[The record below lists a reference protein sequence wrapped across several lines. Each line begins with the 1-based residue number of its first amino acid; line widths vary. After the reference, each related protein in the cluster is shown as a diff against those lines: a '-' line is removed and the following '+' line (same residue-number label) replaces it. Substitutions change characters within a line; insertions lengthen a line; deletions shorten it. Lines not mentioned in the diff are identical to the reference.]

1 MKDLR
6 FVYVTV
12 GNSEEASL
20 IAKKAVEDK
29 FAACANILPQMTSFY
44 FWEGKLQEDREVV
57 LIFKTNESKL
67 ESLIRQIKELH
78 SYEVPCIVSLP
89 IDSGNP
95 DYLDWL
101 RNSL

>member
-12 GNSEEASL
+12 GNLEEASL
-20 IAKKAVEDK
+20 IAKKVVEEK
-29 FAACANILPQMTSFY
+29 LAACANILPQMTSFY
-44 FWEGKLQEDREVV
+44 FWEGKLQEDKEVV

-67 ESLIRQIKELH
+67 ESLILRIKELH
-78 SYEVPCIVSLP
+78 SYEVPCIVALP
-89 IDSGNP
+89 IESGNP

-101 RNSL
+101 RKSL

>member
-12 GNSEEASL
+12 GNFDEASL
-20 IAKKAVEDK
+20 IAKKIVEDK
-29 FAACANILPQMTSFY
+29 LAACANLLPQMTSFY

-95 DYLDWL
+95 DYLDWV